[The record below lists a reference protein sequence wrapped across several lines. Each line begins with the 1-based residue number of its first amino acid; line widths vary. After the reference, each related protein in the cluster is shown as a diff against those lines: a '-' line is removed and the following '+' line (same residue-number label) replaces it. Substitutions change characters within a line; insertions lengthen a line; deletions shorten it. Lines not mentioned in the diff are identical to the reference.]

1 MADIRRRG
9 AGLRPQGFT
18 LPRRWNPGSLTTIVK
33 ERSSIAS
40 VNIARLIYLLVCEI
54 AGVAV
59 ALSTHGSSYEMP
71 LWVGIGGGLL
81 VAAFFI
87 LVEALAKGVT
97 VRGFSHAIFGLLI
110 GIFCAW
116 LLTRVDIDRLLV
128 VALQLTDDRAD
139 TVGLAVS
146 VSLFASLGFIGA
158 ALALRSGQDDF
169 AFIIPYVRFRQDS
182 ASGLDADVIMDGR
195 VPRIQASGFLTGRLI
210 VPRFVLE
217 ELKVMSNS
225 PSVAKRQRGQRG
237 LDCLEE
243 MQAHPGLRISIHD
256 AGDASTTDSLDARL
270 IQTARLLGAR
280 LLTTDE
286 NLAKVARLQ
295 NAEVLNIND
304 LADALKPAVAVG
316 EKIRL
321 ALVRS
326 GKDDHQGVGYLPD
339 GTMIV
344 VNHGVS
350 KIGTTQDVVV
360 ISTLQTSAGEL
371 VFAELFDPESNGA

>member
-1 MADIRRRG
+1 VKDI
-9 AGLRPQGFT
+9 
-18 LPRRWNPGSLTTIVK
+18 
-33 ERSSIAS
+33 SSTAS

-59 ALSTHGSSYEMP
+59 AFSTSGQANEIP
-71 LWVGIGGGLL
+71 LWAGIVGGLL
-81 VAAFFI
+81 LAALFI
-87 LVEALAKGVT
+87 MIEALAKGVSM
-97 VRGFSHAIFGLLI
+97 RGFSNATFGLLV
-110 GIFCAW
+110 GLFCAW
-116 LLTRVDIDRLLV
+116 LLTKVNIDRLLV
-128 VALQLTDDRAD
+128 EITDANPD
-139 TVGLAVS
+139 TVELAVS

-182 ASGLDADVIMDGR
+182 ASGQPLVLDADVIMDGR
-195 VPRIQASGFLTGRLI
+195 VPRIQSSGFLTGRLI
-210 VPRFVLE
+210 VPRFVLD

-225 PSVAKRQRGQRG
+225 PSVGKRQRGQRG

-243 MQAHPGLRISIHD
+243 MQAHPNLKISIHESS
-256 AGDASTTDSLDARL
+256 DASSSDSIDARL
-270 IQTARLLGAR
+270 IQTARVLGAR

-304 LADALKPAVAVG
+304 LSDALKPAVVVG
-316 EKIRL
+316 EKIHL
-321 ALVRS
+321 ALVRP
-326 GKDDHQGVGYLPD
+326 GKDDHQAVGYLPD

-344 VNHGVS
+344 VNHGIS
-350 KIGTTQDVVV
+350 KVGTTQDVVV

-371 VFAELFDPESNGA
+371 VFAELYNPEENGG